1 MTKKL
6 IGPSTVSICKPCKI
20 CGSVLANFINLHCAK
35 LVKNEDCECI
45 GEKKIVSLCYQHAG
59 RN

>member
-1 MTKKL
+1 MTFR
-6 IGPSTVSICKPCKI
+6 TVCICKPCKI